1 MPSKDISLRQRGV
14 NFLNSPWAVC
24 LLLLA
29 ALGVRLLYAHVN
41 GLHIMIVS
49 DSTHYYNSGLVFA
62 ETGRITYQGNTT
74 ALIMPGTTVLLG
86 LLAMVF
92 PEGEALMWAIQLC
105 FILIGTF
112 TPYFMYKAAG
122 VFLPRTYALLA
133 FVPYLLPAYAGIS
146 NYLLTEVPFYLFY
159 AMALYGLF
167 QMGESRQLRWAVFF
181 GLSVLGALLFRANIL
196 MFAGFGL
203 VWLLIRKSFC
213 WKELF
218 KRTLIVGGILLL
230 FIVPWSIRNYVHFQ
244 DFIPVTYGLGNPVME
259 GTYYGNCC
267 PIEDR
272 LDMNIPLQQFR
283 EEYAEYLDE
292 NGEPLD
298 MDQEEYLH
306 HMHVKLIA
314 DYRIREWF
322 RQEPLHF
329 LKTYLY
335 TKPRL
340 ILNWNWYYHEFMGMS
355 TSAMHSLRL
364 INFALCAAAV
374 LLAFV
379 RKRFRKLVLFLTGA
393 CFISLL
399 SVAYALPIDRYAE
412 SIMPYRFLLACIG
425 AYLLADLGSRLW
437 LRRKPKKK
445 EERI

>member
-1 MPSKDISLRQRGV
+1 MPSKETSLRQRMLQ
-14 NFLNSPWAVC
+14 FLHSPWAVSL

-29 ALGVRLLYAHVN
+29 LAVRLLYAWVN

-49 DSTHYYNSGLVFA
+49 DSTHYYNSGLEFA
-62 ETGRITYQGNTT
+62 KTGRITYQGCTT

-105 FILIGTF
+105 FVLIGTI
-112 TPYFMYKAAG
+112 TPYFMYKAAA
-122 VFLPRTYALLA
+122 VFLPKPWALLA

-146 NYLLTEVPFYLFY
+146 NYLLTEVPFYLFF

-167 QMGESRQLRWAVFF
+167 MMGERQELRWAVLF
-181 GLSVLGALLFRANIL
+181 GVSVLGALLFRANIL

-203 VWLLIRKSFC
+203 LWIVIRGNHS
-213 WKELF
+213 WKEVF
-218 KRTLIVGGILLL
+218 KRVLLVGGILLL
-230 FIVPWSIRNYVHFQ
+230 FLLPWTVRNYVHFQ

-259 GTYYGNCC
+259 GTYYGDCC

-272 LDMNIPLQQFR
+272 LDINIPHQQFR
-283 EEYAEYLDE
+283 EQYADYLDE
-292 NGEPLD
+292 AGQPLD
-298 MDQEEYLH
+298 PDQGEYLH
-306 HMHVKLIA
+306 HMLVKRIG
-314 DYRIREWF
+314 DYRLGEWF

-335 TKPRL
+335 AKPRL
-340 ILNWNWYYHEFMGMS
+340 ILNWNWYYHEFMGLS
-355 TSAMHSLRL
+355 YAAMHSLRL
-364 INFALCAAAV
+364 VNFALCAAAV

-379 RKRFRKLVLFLTGA
+379 RKRFRKLVVFLTGA
-393 CFISLL
+393 YFVSLL

-412 SIMPYRFLLACIG
+412 SIMPYRFMLACIG
-425 AYLLADLGSRLW
+425 AYLLAELARCM
-437 LRRKPKKK
+437 LRRGKK